1 MQVRVPKSG
10 QEAHSRRGDKI
21 YVTGIIQYVRIP
33 RDHTI

>member
-21 YVTGIIQYVRIP
+21 YTTGIIRYVRIP
-33 RDHTI
+33 RDHSI